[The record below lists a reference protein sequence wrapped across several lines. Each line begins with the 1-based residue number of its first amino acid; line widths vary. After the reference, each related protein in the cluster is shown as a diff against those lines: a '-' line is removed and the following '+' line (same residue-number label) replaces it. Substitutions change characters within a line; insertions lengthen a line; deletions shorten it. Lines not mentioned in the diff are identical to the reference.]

1 WLHCFFQ
8 FIPMPVLYGVFLYMG
23 VSSLRGIQFFDH
35 LKLFWMPAKHQPDFM
50 YLRHVP
56 LRKVHC
62 FTVIQLT
69 CLALLRAIK
78 VPHAA
83 IIFPMMVL
91 ALVFIRKVMDFCFS
105 KRELS
110 FLDDLMP
117 ERKKRDDA
125 KNEAREEEESQSTVE
140 AAAAANSVQLNLGE
154 TSAMDVPKQSS

>member
-1 WLHCFFQ
+1 MATQIVKTPSASQQGQNMSAVPWWHLFA
-8 FIPMPVLYGVFLYMG
+8 FIL
-23 VSSLRGIQFFDH
+23 QFFDH

-83 IIFPMMVL
+83 IIFPMMV
-91 ALVFIRKVMDFCFS
+91 R
-105 KRELS
+105 
-110 FLDDLMP
+110 
-117 ERKKRDDA
+117 
-125 KNEAREEEESQSTVE
+125 
-140 AAAAANSVQLNLGE
+140 AAALGSGMFAALERDVASSV
-154 TSAMDVPKQSS
+154 A